1 MREQE
6 LFNHLRERYLP
17 DLRIADDVFS
27 KWDCI
32 SKRHKFLIELKSR
45 KTHYDTLL
53 IEKPKYDS
61 LVERAKSL
69 GYEPLY
75 INSTPKGIYSFRLN
89 NLNLSWET
97 NTKNPA
103 TSEFSNRLR
112 VEKTVAYIPIKEAKE
127 L

>member
-27 KWDCI
+27 KWDCV
-32 SKRHKFLIELKSR
+32 SERHKFLIELKSR

-61 LVERAKSL
+61 LIDRAKSL

-112 VEKTVAYIPIKEAKE
+112 VEKTVAYIPITEAKE